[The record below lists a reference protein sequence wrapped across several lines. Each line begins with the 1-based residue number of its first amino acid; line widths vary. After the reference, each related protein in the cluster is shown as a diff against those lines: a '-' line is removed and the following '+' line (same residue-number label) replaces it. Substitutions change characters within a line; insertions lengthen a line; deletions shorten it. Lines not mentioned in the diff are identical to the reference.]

1 MNYILLNGAFHPENE
16 PVLKTSNR
24 AFSYGDSIFES
35 MRWHRNKI
43 LFALDHFERFN
54 RAVQLLKMK
63 SYSGFTLSY
72 LDLQVKELIAK
83 NNINGAARIR
93 LQVFRNEGG
102 YYTPS
107 DNSTGYVLSAET
119 LQDNEYT
126 LNESGLKTNF
136 FRELKK
142 NIHPVSNYKTGN
154 SGIYTLAGFF
164 VNENNLDDCF
174 ISNMNDV
181 ITDASSSNVFIIKNN
196 TVFTSPV
203 AEGCI
208 DGVMRRCIIKIL
220 ENEKISF
227 YETPV
232 YENDILLADEVF
244 ITNTIRGIRWIATCG
259 DKKFTNTITSNI
271 FQKFLLA
278 VG

>member
-1 MNYILLNGAFHPENE
+1 MNYILFNGAFHPESE
-16 PVLKTSNR
+16 PVIKTSNR

-43 LFALDHFERFN
+43 LFAEDHFERFSK
-54 RAVQLLKMK
+54 AMQWLKMK
-63 SYSGFTLSY
+63 SYRGFTLSY
-72 LDLQVKELIAK
+72 LNTQVKELMKK
-83 NNINGAARIR
+83 NNIAGGARIR

-107 DNSTGYVLSAET
+107 DNSTGYTLSAES
-119 LQDNEYT
+119 LQENEYI
-126 LNESGLKTNF
+126 LNITGLKTNF
-136 FRELKK
+136 FHALKK

-174 ISNMNDV
+174 ISNMNNV

-227 YETPV
+227 FETPV
-232 YENDILLADEVF
+232 YANDILQADEVF
-244 ITNTIRGIRWIATCG
+244 ITNTIRGIRWVATCG
-259 DKKFTNTITSNI
+259 EKKFTNSVTSAI
-271 FQKFLLA
+271 FEKFLLA